1 MYLYII
7 IFLFYLLLHSHSF
20 VNYYGTVSGNGTCG
34 PLIHLLV
41 GLILHFMLT
50 FLWLTTLC
58 RELWDITEKDMD
70 LDHRELRDSCELR
83 FVFVQQTNLECIIVW
98 LGLSKCT
105 ICSFFCCFVL
115 GFFFFLLLQFLW
127 DISHRQKMYLYG
139 GIRYFGTQTT
149 IDKW

>member
-115 GFFFFLLLQFLW
+115 GFFFLSSSAVSMGHQPQTEDVSLW
-127 DISHRQKMYLYG
+127 G
-139 GIRYFGTQTT
+139 NT
-149 IDKW
+149 IFWHTDNYR